1 MACIADLIDVDRKV
15 VRPHAVR
22 AAGVSGAVAVS
33 ALAMIRPDIL
43 HGAEREVGHHGRPAM
58 LVWRRAPAACQGRER
73 GGTLI
78 RADLDEAAF
87 TLSGALHLRQL
98 LGGRLSQA
106 MSP

>member
-1 MACIADLIDVDRKV
+1 MSPPLAKSRCSVSNACNFVSFAREMLDMACIADLIDVDRKV

-73 GGTLI
+73 GV
-78 RADLDEAAF
+78 
-87 TLSGALHLRQL
+87 
-98 LGGRLSQA
+98 
-106 MSP
+106 P